1 MGGPAAFSVALV
13 ENLTPEQ
20 EGYYRERGN
29 LLATKSIRLSKQDIG
44 VLQNGFNFD
53 IRDSNTNAQYDVPN
67 SLQGSVDQIERRIS
81 MDLIVAPAKKAFVSA
96 TLIECLLA
104 ICSPNSGPSLTIDSI
119 NGGFGTSRQ
128 DGSSGSRPNVSGS
141 QSSSITDHAFGR
153 GFDIMSI
160 YSAYDQVERKY
171 ARNLSKITSKEGYQY
186 QLDLLL
192 KKLNSIPQ
200 HLVPDYMAISAQY
213 TDPEYDTY
221 ENLTSIVGIK
231 YPNLKYLKIK
241 RDTSGVHNNHIHISF
256 AATRGGTYVGPNGVL
271 QIAFSNTALSK
282 NPAILVGSADT
293 LERKITIA
301 SNDFT
306 RDYSNNTSLLDPQ
319 IIFKALVD
327 YGQFTPELAACFVAI
342 AERESRRRIYVV
354 QEVYGAIGLW
364 QVSTVP
370 KDGGMGEAYLEYPD
384 KQKVIYW
391 QLALPEKAG
400 ENLTED
406 QIKSLINERCR
417 KNIVRID
424 LFDKRCWNL
433 VNQISLVR
441 SKMNFK
447 GSKNEVDGL
456 SNRVGAWGDTYWNK
470 DGDSGWIRHL
480 KFSHASSIYTKM
492 TRKKRR

>member
-1 MGGPAAFSVALV
+1 MGGPAAFSVALH

-29 LLATKSIRLSKQDIG
+29 LLATKSIKLSKGDIS

-53 IRDSNTNAQYDVPN
+53 IRDSNVNAQYDVPN
-67 SLQGSVDQIERRIS
+67 SLQGSVDQIERNIS
-81 MDLIVAPAKKAFVSA
+81 RDLIVAPAKRAFVSA

-119 NGGFGTSRQ
+119 NGGFGTFRQ
-128 DGSSGSRPNVSGS
+128 DGSSGSKPNVSGS

-160 YSAYDQVERKY
+160 YAAYDQVERKY
-171 ARNLSKITSKEGYQY
+171 LKNLSKITSKEGYQY

-221 ENLTSIVGIK
+221 DNLTSIVGVK

-241 RDTSGVHNNHIHISF
+241 RDTTTAHNNHIHISF
-256 AATRGGTYVGPNGVL
+256 AATRGGVYIGPNGML
-271 QIAFSNTALSK
+271 QISSSNTGLSK
-282 NPAILVGSADT
+282 NPGILIGSADT
-293 LERKITIA
+293 LERRIA
-301 SNDFT
+301 LATNDFT
-306 RDYSNNTSLLDPQ
+306 KDYTGNTSMLDPQ
-319 IIFKALVD
+319 LIFRALVD
-327 YGQFTPELAACFVAI
+327 YGQFTPELVSCFVAI
-342 AERESRRRIYVV
+342 SERESRRTIYIV

-370 KDGGMGEAYLEYPD
+370 KDGGMGTGYLMHPD
-384 KQKVIYW
+384 KQKITYW
-391 QLALPEKAG
+391 HLALPERVG
-400 ENLTED
+400 ENLTEE

-417 KNIVRID
+417 KGLVRKD
-424 LFDKRCWNL
+424 LFDRRCWNL
-433 VNQISLVR
+433 VNQVSLVR
-441 SKMNFK
+441 SKMGFQGAK
-447 GSKNEVDGL
+447 EEVNGL
-456 SNRVGAWGDTYWNK
+456 TNRVGPWGDTYWDN
-470 DGDSGWIRHL
+470 GWIAYV
-480 KFSHASSIYTKM
+480 KFSNASNIYTKM
-492 TRKKRR
+492 TRKKRG